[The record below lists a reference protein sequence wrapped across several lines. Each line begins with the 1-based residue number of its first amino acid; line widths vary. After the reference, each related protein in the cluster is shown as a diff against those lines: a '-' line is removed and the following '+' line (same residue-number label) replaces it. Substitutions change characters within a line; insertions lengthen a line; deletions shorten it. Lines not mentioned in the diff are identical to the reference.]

1 MSKQPTDPH
10 QPSRRAALAAGAV
23 GAMTPLALL
32 GRAGAQPV
40 NEAPPS
46 TDQGPDR
53 MPAAAKPDY
62 VFDIEQ
68 KTIAPLGTSTE
79 AILVNGTDP
88 GTEIRYTE
96 GDTFR
101 VLVNN
106 TMQVP
111 CTVHWHGL
119 LVPNYMD
126 GVPGIT
132 QYPIAPQQAVIIE
145 YPIVQSGSY
154 WYHSHYELQEQ
165 QGLRGPYIIEE
176 ARPAYDYDK
185 DITVFLTDWLNQ
197 SPEGIIPQIREE
209 EPQTAAVKTPVAG
222 GEPFPGSTP
231 FNIDVNYPGYLMNG
245 KTVDDPWTMQVK
257 QGDRLRL
264 RLINGSTATFFRV
277 QLEDH
282 EMEIIAADGQPVVPT
297 KAGNVVL
304 AIAERYDVL
313 VTIRKSGSFTLDA
326 AALGTTRKVAGV
338 LHTAGASKKPTSGM
352 PTWTGRAG
360 GVADYAALQSP
371 FPTILPDGPVKTF
384 DIELGGLM
392 KRYLWSMAGEYYPEP
407 FVPEGDA
414 GPLRISYG
422 DRVRIRFTNST
433 MMYHPMHLHGH
444 FYRLLSR
451 PGAWDETHC
460 PLKDT
465 VAVGPGEKIDIEFFA
480 DNPGQWFF
488 HCHNLY
494 HLAAGMARKF
504 EYVV

>member
-1 MSKQPTDPH
+1 MSTTDEHQPG
-10 QPSRRAALAAGAV
+10 PSRRETLVAGA
-23 GAMTPLALL
+23 AAPLVLL
-32 GRAGAQPV
+32 GGAAAQPV
-40 NEAPPS
+40 TQAPPS
-46 TDQGPDR
+46 TDERPGR
-53 MPAAAKPDY
+53 MPAAPKPDF

-68 KTIAPLGTSTE
+68 KTIAPLGTPTD

-101 VLVNN
+101 VLLNN
-106 TMQVP
+106 TMQIP

-126 GVPGIT
+126 GVPEIT
-132 QYPIAPQQAVIIE
+132 QYPLGPKQAVFME

-154 WYHSHYELQEQ
+154 WYHSHYGLQEQ

-185 DITVFLTDWLNQ
+185 DITVFMADWLDQ
-197 SPEGIIPQIREE
+197 SPDGIIPQIRNEQ
-209 EPQTAAVKTPVAG
+209 PQTAAVKTPVPG
-222 GEPFPGSTP
+222 GAPFPGDTP

-245 KTVDDPWTMQVK
+245 KAVDDPWTMQVK

-282 EMEIIAADGQPVVPT
+282 ELEIIAADGQPVVPT
-297 KAGNVVL
+297 KAGNVVI
-304 AIAERYDVL
+304 AVAERYDVL
-313 VTIRKSGSFTLDA
+313 VTIRKSGSFTLNA
-326 AALGTTRKVAGV
+326 VALGTRRQVAGV
-338 LHTAGASKKPTSGM
+338 LHTQGASKKPSQGM
-352 PTWTGRAG
+352 PTWQGRAG
-360 GVADYAALQSP
+360 GSADYASLKSP
-371 FPTILPDGPVKTF
+371 YPTVLPEGPVKTF
-384 DIELGGLM
+384 NIELGGVM

-414 GPLRISYG
+414 GPLRINYG
-422 DRVRIRFTNST
+422 DRVRVRFTNST

-444 FYRLLSR
+444 YYRLLAR

-465 VAVGPGEKIDIEFFA
+465 VAVGPGQKIDIEFFA
-480 DNPGQWFF
+480 DNPGHWFF

>member
-1 MSKQPTDPH
+1 MTHAPPSSEH
-10 QPSRRAALAAGAV
+10 PSRRAAIAAV

-32 GRAGAQPV
+32 GRVGAQPV
-40 NEAPPS
+40 NPAPPA
-46 TDQGPDR
+46 TDQGPRR
-53 MPAAAKPDY
+53 MPAAPKPDY
-62 VFDIEQ
+62 VFNIEQ
-68 KTIAPLGTSTE
+68 KTIAPLGTPTD
-79 AILVNGTDP
+79 AILVNGADP

-96 GDTFR
+96 GDMFR

-106 TMQVP
+106 TMQIP

-126 GVPGIT
+126 GVPEIT
-132 QYPIAPQQAVIIE
+132 QYPIGPRQSVFIE

-154 WYHSHYELQEQ
+154 WYHSHYGLQEQ

-185 DITVFLTDWLNQ
+185 DITVFMTDWLDQ
-197 SPEGIIPQIREE
+197 SPDGIIPQIRNEQ
-209 EPQTAAVKTPVAG
+209 PQTDAVKTPVPG
-222 GEPFPGSTP
+222 GEPFPGTKP

-245 KTVDDPWTMQVK
+245 KSVDDPWTMQVK

-282 EMEIIAADGQPVVPT
+282 EMEIITADGQPVVPT
-297 KAGNVVL
+297 KAGNVVI

-313 VTIRKSGSFTLDA
+313 VTIKKSGSFTLNA
-326 AALGTTRKVAGV
+326 VALGTKRQVAGV
-338 LHTAGASKKPTSGM
+338 LHTKGASKKPSSGM
-352 PTWTGRAG
+352 PVWAGRSG
-360 GVADYAALQSP
+360 GSADYASLKSP
-371 FPTILPDGPVKTF
+371 YPTVLPDGPVKTF
-384 DIELGGLM
+384 NIELGGKM
-392 KRYLWSMAGEYYPEP
+392 KQYLWSMAGEYYPEM

-414 GPLRISYG
+414 GPLRINYG

-444 FYRLLSR
+444 FYRLLST
-451 PGAWDETHC
+451 PGAWGETHC

-480 DNPGQWFF
+480 DNPGHWFF